1 MTHPLSYFTL
11 SSAAGLIAYF
21 SGSIPLGTVVPFGF
35 WVIYLAVFSD
45 GVTIGAGIEMITM
58 WTALYTYFSAILIW
72 AFAGAVGNLAL
83 NQFRFLSGEET
94 HYNNKSSPKA
104 SGLSIFFFWLW
115 FLLWQLGTLVLFEI
129 EAPNYSFA
137 LAGFLTVGLQAVGWV
152 VLYLVL
158 SREPAYFKRVDAKK
172 GAWTVVLWNLPAYLI
187 LGLVYVICQITVDE
201 TIWFTD
207 LWSFYATLIVGA
219 FVFVWYLIA
228 YAVLVSKEPSSMPLK
243 SQRVVSLESYIKL

>member
-21 SGSIPLGTVVPFGF
+21 SGSAPLGTVVPFGF

-45 GVTIGAGIEMITM
+45 GVSIGSGIEMITM

-72 AFAGAVGNLAL
+72 AFAGSVGSVAL
-83 NQFRFLSGEET
+83 NQFRFLSGEVT
-94 HYNNKSSPKA
+94 HYGKKSKPA
-104 SGLSIFFFWLW
+104 PSGLSIFFFWLW

-137 LAGFLTVGLQAVGWV
+137 LAGFLTVGLQAVGWI

-158 SREPAYFKRVDAKK
+158 SREPAYFSGDAKK

-187 LGLVYVICQITVDE
+187 LGLVYVICQLTVDE

-219 FVFVWYLIA
+219 FVFVWYLVA
-228 YAVLVSKEPSSMPLK
+228 YAVVMRKK
-243 SQRVVSLESYIKL
+243 DSQVTVNSRLVSLESYYTKL